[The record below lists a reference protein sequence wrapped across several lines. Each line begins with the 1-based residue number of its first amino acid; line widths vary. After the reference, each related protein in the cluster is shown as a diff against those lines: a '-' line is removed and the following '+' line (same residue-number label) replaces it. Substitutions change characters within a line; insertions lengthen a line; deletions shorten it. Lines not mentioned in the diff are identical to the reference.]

1 MLIRARSLA
10 PILFILFVLAA
21 GTLVNV
27 RIAGDHLSIEHQPPC
42 DMLVIKEVGKDEV
55 LWQEPCTTGSDARAA
70 HVFIPNLLGT
80 RETLE
85 FSLMSMINDAET
97 STYKGKLALKH
108 PLAVDVPENVHAGEK
123 LPVAVTNAEDID
135 ATSLLVSFTY
145 TITTRLGTKVA
156 TRTVGCGPDHGC
168 LTTKLPIAEAT
179 TPGPYRIVV
188 ESFHGNTRVAVWTRE
203 IAVIGPKVPVSPLC
217 ANRHFTAAGLDIPCI
232 ADGERCE
239 PTDVDYPY
247 CMCFRGA
254 EPGGICYHGQRCS
267 NGVCLTEPGRDQ
279 PYIVTRT
286 HDSCYL
292 RLGDKEIG
300 CVDSGQVCFFKECGC
315 LHEGALVATC
325 RLAQLCQADGC
336 VRPTMLAHLTKIG
349 DVEDGIVTFGVVV
362 NPPQLVPRK
371 DDFTVTLGGVPASA
385 IEHKRNGVEHKITT
399 AFDVNSLTPG
409 YEKLKVVIDYADE
422 VLALTTQVS
431 VPFPEQYRKL
441 DVAFLDD
448 KRQVSEKAIRNGATL
463 TLPFTIDYQG
473 SDEAVTEVRRSE
485 MQLNFT
491 VNGKTRIAPIAG
503 LELGEDGRRGVL
515 RALLQH
521 DDAPLGQHKLT
532 FSIDSLGRR
541 GTSILP
547 VLVLTSIPLAMEI
560 VGVDPPRVFQ
570 LQLVHGFDLDVY
582 VTVEA
587 DGTEGLNERSVVP
600 EITAGPRT
608 VKGNVASMLSTPR
621 GVLIRTSFATGCQDG
636 ALPAV
641 PTSAILQL
649 RKGTT
654 VLAQSPVSLVQNP
667 GGWEEGCSRG

>member
-1 MLIRARSLA
+1 MLIRARSIA
-10 PILFILFVLAA
+10 PVLFILFALAA
-21 GTLVNV
+21 GTLVDV
-27 RIAGDHLSIEHQPPC
+27 RIAGDHLSIDHQPPC
-42 DMLVIKEVGKDEV
+42 DLLVIKEVGKDEV

-70 HVFIPNLLGT
+70 HAFIPNLLGP
-80 RETLE
+80 REELE
-85 FSLMSMINDAET
+85 FSLASMINDAET
-97 STYKGKLALKH
+97 STYKGRLALRH

-135 ATSLLVSFTY
+135 ATSPLVSFTY

-168 LTTKLPIAEAT
+168 LTAKLPVAEAT

-188 ESFHGNTRVAVWTRE
+188 GSFHGNARVAVWTRE

-217 ANRHFTAAGLDIPCI
+217 TNRHFTAAGLDIPCI

-239 PTDVDYPY
+239 PTDLDYPY

-254 EPGGICYHGQRCS
+254 EPGAICYHGQRCS

-292 RLGDKEIG
+292 RMGDKEIG

-336 VRPTMLAHLTKIG
+336 VRPTMLAHLTKMG
-349 DVEDGIVTFGVVV
+349 NVEDGVVTFGVAV
-362 NPPQLVPRK
+362 NPPQLVPGK

-385 IEHKRNGVEHKITT
+385 IEHKRDGVEHRIT
-399 AFDVNSLTPG
+399 AEFDVNSLTPG

-422 VLALTTQVS
+422 VLALTSLVS
-431 VPFPEQYRKL
+431 VPFPERYRKL

-448 KRQVSEKAIRNGATL
+448 KRQVSAKAIRNGATL
-463 TLPFTIDYQG
+463 TLPFTIEYQG

-491 VNGKTRIAPIAG
+491 FNGETRIAPIAG

-515 RALLQH
+515 RAFLQH
-521 DDAPLGQHKLT
+521 DDAPLGQHQLT
-532 FSIDSLGRR
+532 FGIDSLGRR
-541 GTSILP
+541 GTSTLP

-560 VGVDPPRVFQ
+560 VGVDPPQVLQ

-582 VTVEA
+582 VSVEA
-587 DGTEGLNERSVVP
+587 DGTEGLDERSVVP
-600 EITAGPRT
+600 EIMAGPRT
-608 VKGNVASMLSTPR
+608 VQGKVTSMLSTPR
-621 GVLIRTSFATGCQDG
+621 GVLVRTSFATGCLDG

-641 PTSAILQL
+641 PATATLQL

-654 VLAQSPVSLVQNP
+654 VLAQSPVTLVQNP